1 METAQFI
8 KTAIINGDCHTVE
21 LKPYMVCIIIAK
33 FPIVLMPYVS
43 SLRRAYLFVISITI
57 SAVCIILFTIVC
69 KKDHDVYVVYDIK
82 VAFYAK
88 IISSN
93 GKFYVLMLDFGTIC
107 LVALLCMYT

>member
-8 KTAIINGDCHTVE
+8 KTSIINGDCHTVE

-33 FPIVLMPYVS
+33 FPIVFNAV
-43 SLRRAYLFVISITI
+43 RAYLIVISITI
-57 SAVCIILFTIVC
+57 SAVFIILFTIVC
-69 KKDHDVYVVYDIK
+69 KKNHDVYVVYDIK

-107 LVALLCMYT
+107 LVALLCIYK